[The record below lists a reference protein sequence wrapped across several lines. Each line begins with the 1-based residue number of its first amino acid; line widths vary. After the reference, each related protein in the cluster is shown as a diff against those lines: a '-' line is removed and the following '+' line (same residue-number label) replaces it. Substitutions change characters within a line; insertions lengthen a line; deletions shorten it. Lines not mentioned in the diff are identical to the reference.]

1 MKKNLPHN
9 PTPQTVVVIAAHPD
23 DEILGVGGTIRRHVL
38 SGDDVHVMVVC
49 EGVTMRYRG
58 RGVNLR
64 KHSEAACRRLGTNP
78 PEHLGLPDQRLDT
91 LSLID
96 VILPLEA
103 RLKRLRP
110 QRVYTHFHGDVNRDH
125 QIVAEAAAVAC
136 RPLGSTL
143 ESFLAYETPSA
154 TEWGIPYTFAPNY
167 FVEITATLADK
178 LAAMACYATEV
189 GSYPHPRSLRHLE
202 ERARS
207 WGAWAGTE
215 AAEAFVLL
223 RHTWR

>member
-1 MKKNLPHN
+1 
-9 PTPQTVVVIAAHPD
+9 VVVIAAHPD

-103 RLKRLRP
+103 RLKRLQP

-189 GSYPHPRSLRHLE
+189 GTYPHPRSLRHLE